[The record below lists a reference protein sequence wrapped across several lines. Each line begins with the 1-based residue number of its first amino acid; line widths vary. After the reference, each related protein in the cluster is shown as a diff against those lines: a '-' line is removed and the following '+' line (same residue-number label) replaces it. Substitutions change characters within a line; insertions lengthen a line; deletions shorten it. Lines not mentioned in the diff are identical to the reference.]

1 MLYKDL
7 NLKVKDQTE
16 TISIQGQ
23 DINVLQYLPVR
34 DKNDLVQIALQNSR
48 ENGVINEIKLEI
60 YFNIYIVY
68 FYTDLIF
75 SDEER
80 ADPGQLYDELQS
92 NGILTRILGA
102 MNQDEYNNLLDYLE
116 KMRTAQDAYEN
127 SAAGV
132 IKMFIQDLPKNATEA
147 AELLKDVDLSKYEQ
161 VNRFAEAANGGRPIS
176 DSLSDIISSTPESN
190 TTIRK

>member
-7 NLKVKDQTE
+7 NLKVKDQVE

-75 SDEER
+75 SNEEK

-102 MNQDEYNNLLDYLE
+102 MNQDEYNNLVDYLE
-116 KMRTAQDAYEN
+116 KMRTSQDAYEN
-127 SAAGV
+127 SAAGIV
-132 IKMFIQDLPKNATEA
+132 KMLSQDLPKNAAEA
-147 AELLKDVDLSKYEQ
+147 AELLKNVDLDKYEQ
-161 VNRFAEAANGGRPIS
+161 VNKFAEAANGGRPIV
-176 DSLSDIISSTPESN
+176 DSLSNIISSTPEPN
-190 TTIRK
+190 TTIHK

>member
-23 DINVLQYLPVR
+23 DINVFQYLPVR

-60 YFNIYIVY
+60 YFNIYIIY

-75 SDEER
+75 SDEEK

-102 MNQDEYNNLLDYLE
+102 INQDEYNNLVDYLE
-116 KMRTAQDAYEN
+116 KMRAAQDAYEN

-132 IKMFIQDLPKNATEA
+132 IKILSQDLPKNAAEA
-147 AELLKDVDLSKYEQ
+147 ADLLKNVDLSKYEQ
-161 VNRFAEAANGGRPIS
+161 VNKFAEAANGGRPIS
-176 DSLSDIISSTPESN
+176 DSLSNIISSTPEPN

>member
-7 NLKVKDQTE
+7 NLKTKEQFK

-23 DINVLQYLPVR
+23 DINILQYLPVR

-68 FYTDLIF
+68 FYTDLVF
-75 SDEER
+75 EDEEK
-80 ADPGQLYDELQS
+80 ADPDQLYDELQS

-102 MNQDEYNNLLDYLE
+102 MDEDEYNNLIDYLD
-116 KMRTAQDAYEN
+116 KMREAQDTYEN

-147 AELLKDVDLSKYEQ
+147 AELLKDVDLNKYEQ
-161 VNRFAEAANGGRPIS
+161 VNRFAEAANGGNPIPT
-176 DSLSDIISSTPESN
+176 LVEN
-190 TTIRK
+190 

>member
-7 NLKVKDQTE
+7 NLKVKDQIE

-23 DINVLQYLPVR
+23 DINILQYLPVR

-75 SDEER
+75 SDEEK

-102 MNQDEYNNLLDYLE
+102 MNQDEYNNLVDYLE
-116 KMRTAQDAYEN
+116 RMRAAQDTYET
-127 SAAGV
+127 SAAGI
-132 IKMFIQDLPKNATEA
+132 IKMFVQDLPKNATEA
-147 AELLKDVDLSKYEQ
+147 AELLKNVDLSKYEQ

-176 DSLSDIISSTPESN
+176 DSLSDIISSTPEPN
-190 TTIRK
+190 TTIHK

>member
-7 NLKVKDQTE
+7 NLKVKDQVE

-68 FYTDLIF
+68 FYTDFIF
-75 SDEER
+75 SDEEK

-102 MNQDEYNNLLDYLE
+102 MNENEYNNLVDYLE
-116 KMRTAQDAYEN
+116 RMRTAQDTYEN
-127 SAAGV
+127 SATGI
-132 IKMFIQDLPKNATEA
+132 IKMFIQNLPKNAAEA
-147 AELLKDVDLSKYEQ
+147 AEILKNVDLSKYEQ
-161 VNRFAEAANGGRPIS
+161 VNRFTEAANGGRPIS
-176 DSLSDIISSTPESN
+176 DSLSDIISSTPKPN
-190 TTIRK
+190 TTIHK

>member
-7 NLKVKDQTE
+7 NLKVKDQIE

-23 DINVLQYLPVR
+23 DINVFQYLPVR

-68 FYTDLIF
+68 FYTDLVF
-75 SDEER
+75 SEEEK

-102 MNQDEYNNLLDYLE
+102 INQDEYNNLVDYLE

-147 AELLKDVDLSKYEQ
+147 AELLKNVDLSKYEQ
-161 VNRFAEAANGGRPIS
+161 VNRFAKAANGGRPIS
-176 DSLSDIISSTPESN
+176 DSLSDIISSTPEPN
-190 TTIRK
+190 TTIHK

>member
-7 NLKVKDQTE
+7 NLKVKDQVE

-34 DKNDLVQIALQNSR
+34 DKNDLVQITLQNSR

-75 SDEER
+75 SDEEK
-80 ADPGQLYDELQS
+80 ADPGQLYDEL
-92 NGILTRILGA
+92 
-102 MNQDEYNNLLDYLE
+102 
-116 KMRTAQDAYEN
+116 
-127 SAAGV
+127 
-132 IKMFIQDLPKNATEA
+132 
-147 AELLKDVDLSKYEQ
+147 
-161 VNRFAEAANGGRPIS
+161 
-176 DSLSDIISSTPESN
+176 
-190 TTIRK
+190 

>member
-7 NLKVKDQTE
+7 NLKVKDQAE

-23 DINVLQYLPVR
+23 DINVFQYLPVR

-68 FYTDLIF
+68 FYTDLVF
-75 SDEER
+75 SEEEK

-102 MNQDEYNNLLDYLE
+102 INQDEYNNLVDYLE
-116 KMRTAQDAYEN
+116 KMRAAQDAYEN

-147 AELLKDVDLSKYEQ
+147 ADLLKDVDLSKYEQ
-161 VNRFAEAANGGRPIS
+161 VNNFVEATNGGRPIS
-176 DSLSDIISSTPESN
+176 DSLSNIVSSTPEPN
-190 TTIRK
+190 LTLRK

>member
-7 NLKVKDQTE
+7 NLKTQNQTR

-34 DKNDLVQIALQNSR
+34 DKNDLVQIALQSAR
-48 ENGVINEIKLEI
+48 ENGVVNEIKLEVF
-60 YFNIYIVY
+60 FNLFIVY
-68 FYTDLIF
+68 FYTDLVF

-80 ADPGQLYDELQS
+80 SDPFQLYDELQS

-102 MNQDEYNNLLDYLE
+102 LNEHEYGSLVDYLDE
-116 KMRTAQDAYEN
+116 MRGSQDAHEN

-132 IKMFIQDLPKNATEA
+132 IRMFVQDLPKNASEA
-147 AELLKDVDLSKYEQ
+147 AELLKNVDLSKYEQ
-161 VNRFAEAANGGRPIS
+161 VNKFAEAANGGRPIS
-176 DSLSDIISSTPESN
+176 DSLSNLISSTPNPN
-190 TTIRK
+190 TTIHK

>member
-7 NLKVKDQTE
+7 NLKIKDQIE

-23 DINVLQYLPVR
+23 DINVFQYLPVR

-68 FYTDLIF
+68 FYTDLVF
-75 SDEER
+75 SEEEK

-102 MNQDEYNNLLDYLE
+102 INENEYNNLVDYLE
-116 KMRTAQDAYEN
+116 RMRTAQDTYEN

-161 VNRFAEAANGGRPIS
+161 VNKFAEAANGGRPIS
-176 DSLSDIISSTPESN
+176 DSLSNIISSTPEPN

>member
-7 NLKVKDQTE
+7 NLKVKDQIE

-23 DINVLQYLPVR
+23 DINVFQYLPVR

-68 FYTDLIF
+68 FYTDLVF
-75 SDEER
+75 SEEEK

-102 MNQDEYNNLLDYLE
+102 MNQDEYNNLVDYLE
-116 KMRTAQDAYEN
+116 RMRAAQDTYET
-127 SAAGV
+127 SAAGI
-132 IKMFIQDLPKNATEA
+132 IKMFVQDLPKNATEA
-147 AELLKDVDLSKYEQ
+147 AELLKNVDLSKYEQ

-176 DSLSDIISSTPESN
+176 DSLSDIISSTPEPN
-190 TTIRK
+190 TTIHK

>member
-7 NLKVKDQTE
+7 NLKTKDQTR

-23 DINVLQYLPVR
+23 DINVLQYLPAR

-48 ENGVINEIKLEI
+48 ENGVINEVKLEV
-60 YFNIYIVY
+60 YFNMYIVY
-68 FYTDLIF
+68 FYTDLF
-75 SDEER
+75 FEEEEK

-92 NGILTRILGA
+92 NHILTRILSA
-102 MNQDEYNNLLDYLE
+102 MDEHEYDYLVDYLD
-116 KMRTAQDAYEN
+116 KTRKAQDAYEN

-132 IKMFIQDLPKNATEA
+132 IKMFIQDLPKNATDA

-161 VNRFAEAANGGRPIS
+161 VNKFAEAANGGRPVPT
-176 DSLSDIISSTPESN
+176 LVEN
-190 TTIRK
+190 

>member
-7 NLKVKDQTE
+7 NLKTKEQFK

-23 DINVLQYLPVR
+23 DINILQYLPVR

-75 SDEER
+75 SDEEK

-102 MNQDEYNNLLDYLE
+102 MNQDEYNNLVDYLE
-116 KMRTAQDAYEN
+116 RMRASQDTYEN
-127 SAAGV
+127 SAAGI
-132 IKMFIQDLPKNATEA
+132 IKILSQDLPKNAAEA
-147 AELLKDVDLSKYEQ
+147 AELLKNVDLDKYEQ
-161 VNRFAEAANGGRPIS
+161 VNKFAEAANGSRPI
-176 DSLSDIISSTPESN
+176 PMPVEN
-190 TTIRK
+190 

>member
-7 NLKVKDQTE
+7 NLKVKDQIE

-23 DINVLQYLPVR
+23 DINVFQYLPVR

-68 FYTDLIF
+68 FYTDLVF
-75 SDEER
+75 SEEEK

-102 MNQDEYNNLLDYLE
+102 INQDEYNNLVDYLE

-161 VNRFAEAANGGRPIS
+161 VNKFAEAANGGRPIS
-176 DSLSDIISSTPESN
+176 DSLSDIISSTPKPN
-190 TTIRK
+190 TTIHK

>member
-7 NLKVKDQTE
+7 NLKVKDQIE

-23 DINVLQYLPVR
+23 DINVFQYLPVR

-68 FYTDLIF
+68 FYTDLVF
-75 SDEER
+75 SEEEK

-102 MNQDEYNNLLDYLE
+102 MNQDEYNNLVDYLE
-116 KMRTAQDAYEN
+116 KMRAAQDTYEN

-132 IKMFIQDLPKNATEA
+132 IKMFIQDLPKNASEA
-147 AELLKDVDLSKYEQ
+147 AELLKNVNLSKYEQ
-161 VNRFAEAANGGRPIS
+161 VNKFAEAANGGRPIS
-176 DSLSDIISSTPESN
+176 EHLSNIISSTPNPN
-190 TTIRK
+190 TIIHK

>member
-7 NLKVKDQTE
+7 NLKTKDQTR

-48 ENGVINEIKLEI
+48 ENGVINEIKLEV
-60 YFNIYIVY
+60 YFNMYIVY
-68 FYTDLIF
+68 FYTDLVF
-75 SDEER
+75 EDEEK

-92 NGILTRILGA
+92 NNILTRILGA
-102 MNQDEYNNLLDYLE
+102 MDEDEYNYLVDYLD
-116 KMRTAQDAYEN
+116 KMRKAQDAYEN

-147 AELLKDVDLSKYEQ
+147 ADLLKNVDLSKYEQ
-161 VNRFAEAANGGRPIS
+161 VNKFAEAANVGRPIPT
-176 DSLSDIISSTPESN
+176 LC
-190 TTIRK
+190 

>member
-7 NLKVKDQTE
+7 NLKVKDQVE

-68 FYTDLIF
+68 FYTDFIF
-75 SDEER
+75 SDEEK

-102 MNQDEYNNLLDYLE
+102 MNENEYNNLVDYLE
-116 KMRTAQDAYEN
+116 RMRTAQDTYEN
-127 SAAGV
+127 SATGV
-132 IKMFIQDLPKNATEA
+132 IKMFIQNLPKNATEA
-147 AELLKDVDLSKYEQ
+147 AEILENIDLEKYVQ
-161 VNRFAEAANGGRPIS
+161 TKNFVEAANGGRPIS
-176 DSLSDIISSTPESN
+176 DSLSDIVSSTPESN
-190 TTIRK
+190 TTIHK

>member
-7 NLKVKDQTE
+7 NLKVKDQIE

-48 ENGVINEIKLEI
+48 ENGVINEIKLEV
-60 YFNIYIVY
+60 YFNMYIVY
-68 FYTDLIF
+68 FYTDLVF
-75 SDEER
+75 EDEEK
-80 ADPGQLYDELQS
+80 ADPSQLYDELQS

-102 MNQDEYNNLLDYLE
+102 MDENEYDYLVDYLD
-116 KMRTAQDAYEN
+116 KMRKAQDAYEN
-127 SAAGV
+127 SAAGI

-161 VNRFAEAANGGRPIS
+161 VNKFAEAANSGRPI
-176 DSLSDIISSTPESN
+176 PMPVEN
-190 TTIRK
+190 

>member
-7 NLKVKDQTE
+7 NLKVKDQVE

-68 FYTDLIF
+68 FYTDFIF
-75 SDEER
+75 SDEEK

-102 MNQDEYNNLLDYLE
+102 MNQNEYNNLVDYLE
-116 KMRTAQDAYEN
+116 RMRTAQDTYEN
-127 SAAGV
+127 SATGI
-132 IKMFIQDLPKNATEA
+132 IKMFIQNLPKNAAEA
-147 AELLKDVDLSKYEQ
+147 AEILKNVDLSKYEQ

-176 DSLSDIISSTPESN
+176 DSLSDIISSTPKPN
-190 TTIRK
+190 TTIHK

>member
-7 NLKVKDQTE
+7 NLKVKDQVE

-23 DINVLQYLPVR
+23 DINVFQYLPVR

-75 SDEER
+75 SDQEK

-102 MNQDEYNNLLDYLE
+102 MNEDEYNNLVDYLE
-116 KMRTAQDAYEN
+116 KMRAAQDTYEN

-161 VNRFAEAANGGRPIS
+161 VNKFAEAANGGRPIS
-176 DSLSDIISSTPESN
+176 DSLSNIISSTPEPN
-190 TTIRK
+190 TTIGK

>member
-23 DINVLQYLPVR
+23 DINVFQYLPVR

-68 FYTDLIF
+68 FYTDLVF
-75 SDEER
+75 SEEEK

-102 MNQDEYNNLLDYLE
+102 MNQDEYNNLVDYLE
-116 KMRTAQDAYEN
+116 KMRAAQDAYEN

-147 AELLKDVDLSKYEQ
+147 AELLKDVDLSKYKQ
-161 VNRFAEAANGGRPIS
+161 VNNFVEAANGGRPIS
-176 DSLSDIISSTPESN
+176 APVEN
-190 TTIRK
+190 